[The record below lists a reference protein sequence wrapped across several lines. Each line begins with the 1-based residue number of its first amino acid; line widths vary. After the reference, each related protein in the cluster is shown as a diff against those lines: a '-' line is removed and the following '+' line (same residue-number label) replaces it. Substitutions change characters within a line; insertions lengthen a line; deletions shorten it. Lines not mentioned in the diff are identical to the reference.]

1 MFSRALTFHLGMV
14 LLLIPLSHCDAQ
26 EPPESPAESASA
38 PSSLFR
44 LTGMA
49 QSAGDLRKA
58 GEAFERFAKSLD
70 RLTASLGKSLAT
82 MSSEF
87 DPFGFKT
94 GFRTIGRQSEMLR
107 EQSDIIQSLQQREI
121 DRLQRENQELR
132 RDVQKL
138 RERKRKRNRN

>member
-1 MFSRALTFHLGMV
+1 MFSRELSLLFGFV
-14 LLLIPLSHCDAQ
+14 FLLIPFSHSDAQ
-26 EPPESPAESASA
+26 ESPASPAESASA

-94 GFRTIGRQSEMLR
+94 GFRTVGRQSEMLR
-107 EQSDIIQSLQQREI
+107 EQGDIIQALQQREI
-121 DRLQRENQELR
+121 DRLQLENKSLR
-132 RDVQKL
+132 RDLMKL
-138 RERKRKRNRN
+138 RKRKRKSGD